1 VLLAQSLYGGIYQ
14 RTKDGKTIVWNNYPA
29 PNDQATWS
37 GKRDANGYATG
48 PGTLTWYTSQKA
60 FTTGSMLPA
69 KGPPAVITRLTGTM
83 VKGKLNGPVINLD
96 SEGKTFRLTYVNGVK
111 AGDRHGDSAG
121 KSTERENDP
130 VSLTDE
136 ETSSQPNSQD
146 ASAKA
151 LANTNKTSVELPA
164 EGPSEAASP
173 NPQLVMLAKSTRSVS
188 AAGAAPSSSS
198 SSPEDLE
205 AAIKGRMISDFK
217 EETQSVLARVDEAT
231 SNFRGVDRLE
241 AIQKLPA
248 PVSENVASLVD
259 RARAVRTK
267 LGYETALK
275 DCAAETQTVDALG
288 TLDQVTRSIASND
301 AAEATAKVSE
311 FLKNNPQAAVDGQKN
326 LWRYLTSMRQLCSQL
341 ESDAKVHT
349 QRADS
354 LAAASRTADAIREL
368 QEAYRIFPNPVTAE
382 KIRQLQNNSLGL

>member
-14 RTKDGKTIVWNNYPA
+14 RTKDGKTLVWNNYPV

-69 KGPPAVITRLTGTM
+69 KGPSAVITRLTGTM

-111 AGDRHGDSAG
+111 AGDRHGNSAA
-121 KSTERENDP
+121 KSTERENEP
-130 VSLTDE
+130 VSLTDD
-136 ETSSQPNSQD
+136 ETSSQPTSED
-146 ASAKA
+146 ASAKT

-173 NPQLVMLAKSTRSVS
+173 NPQLVMLAKSSRSVP
-188 AAGAAPSSSS
+188 AAAPSPSGST
-198 SSPEDLE
+198 PEELE
-205 AAIKGRMISDFK
+205 AAIRGRMVSDLK

-231 SNFRGVDRLE
+231 SNFRGVDHLDG
-241 AIQKLPA
+241 IQQLPA
-248 PVSENVASLVD
+248 PVSQNVGALVD

-275 DCAAETQTVDALG
+275 ECAAETQTVDALG

-301 AAEATAKVSE
+301 AAAATAKVTE
-311 FLKNNPQAAVDGQKN
+311 FLKNNPQPGADDQKN
-326 LWRYLTSMRQLCSQL
+326 LWRYLTTMRQLCSQL
-341 ESDAKVHT
+341 ESDAKVHA
-349 QRADS
+349 QRAES
-354 LAAASRTADAIREL
+354 LAAASRTGDAIREL
-368 QEAYRIFPNPVTAE
+368 QEAYRIFPNPVTAD